1 MRKYLRLFE
10 LCFNFGNKRFICLSL
25 SPAPLNKY
33 VNNKCRFLFPQFIS
47 HLPLNLPF
55 LCSALNVAYMMFGCC
70 CFGFVCVWGGLGLR
84 STSGSFI
91 LMILKQILFLVSA
104 HFSFFRVLFFPIF
117 VCVIFYIVNIYL
129 PLTRTANRI
138 LEHTFLYLTFCF
150 TITNQMLF

>member
-1 MRKYLRLFE
+1 MQIFISAIYFAFASQSSFPM
-10 LCFNFGNKRFICLSL
+10 LCFECCLYDVWL
-25 SPAPLNKY
+25 LLLWF
-33 VNNKCRFLFPQFIS
+33 C
-47 HLPLNLPF
+47 
-55 LCSALNVAYMMFGCC
+55 
-70 CFGFVCVWGGLGLR
+70 VCVWGGLGLR